1 MDELVERVYG
11 IAPAVE
17 DGALSRTSEYR
28 EIKDRQAALYRQ
40 LTAVLGDTYG
50 QLLQGYNDALRA
62 EQELSARHFFQEGFR
77 AGQELTQYAT

>member
-40 LTAVLGDTYG
+40 LTALLGEAHAP
-50 QLLQGYNDALRA
+50 LLQRYDEALRA
-62 EQELSARHFFQEGFR
+62 EMELSARHFFQEGFR
-77 AGQELTQYAT
+77 AGQELSQYAT